1 MCTRVS
7 NVRWFIAILL
17 GIGIVINYLDTEA
30 RLPQIR
36 LAWLG
41 L

>member
-1 MCTRVS
+1 MQKRVG
-7 NVRWFIAILL
+7 NVRWRIAALL
-17 GIGIVINYLDTEA
+17 GVGIVINYLDTEA